1 MRTQWP
7 MAAAAVAFLVV
18 YSVQVIADTTP
29 AETAL
34 LTRVIWLLWLVF
46 LVDYVVNLVTAE
58 NRGGWFIRNLHELAV
73 LLLPFL
79 RPLRLLRLVTLVRII
94 NRAAG
99 SALRGRIV
107 FYVVGSAALLAYAGA
122 LAVLDAEKEAKG
134 ANITTI
140 GDALWWALTTITTVG
155 YGDRYPVT
163 EVGRFVALGLMIG
176 GIAVLSVVTA
186 SVASWMVESVAAET
200 TDEVI
205 SADQAVV
212 DELQKM
218 AAQIQEL
225 NARIAALSPKPA
237 SNGADTARRQPP
249 GFS

>member
-1 MRTQWP
+1 

-18 YSVQVIADTTP
+18 YSVQVIADTTT
-29 AETAL
+29 AGNAL
-34 LTRVIWLLWLVF
+34 LSRAIWLLWVIF

-58 NRGGWFIRNLHELAV
+58 SRGAWFIRNLHELAV
-73 LLLPFL
+73 LVLPFL
-79 RPLRLLRLVTLVRII
+79 RPLRLLRLVTLVRVI

-99 SALRGRIV
+99 SALRGRVV
-107 FYVVGSAALLAYAGA
+107 FYVIGSAALLAYAGA
-122 LAVLDAEKEAKG
+122 LAVLDAEKEAAG
-134 ANITTI
+134 ANITSI

-163 EVGRFVALGLMIG
+163 EVGRLVALGLMIG

-186 SVASWMVESVAAET
+186 SVASWLVESVAAET
-200 TDEVI
+200 TEEVI
-205 SADQAVV
+205 SSDQAVV

-225 NARIAALSPKPA
+225 NARLAALSPGPVP
-237 SNGADTARRQPP
+237 SPADTAAR
-249 GFS
+249 